1 MDDLKAKYLSLIAAA
16 GDEAA
21 IEDLRITALG
31 KKG

>member
-21 IEDLRITALG
+21 IEDMRIDLNSVV
-31 KKG
+31 